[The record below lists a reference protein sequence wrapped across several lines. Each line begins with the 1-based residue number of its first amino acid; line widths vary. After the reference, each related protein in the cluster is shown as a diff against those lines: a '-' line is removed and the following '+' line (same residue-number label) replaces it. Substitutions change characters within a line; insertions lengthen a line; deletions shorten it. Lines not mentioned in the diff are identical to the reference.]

1 MWELRRFFGGTFSE
15 VRFWNCVSWDAFPEV
30 RRARGKGRRGRRPL
44 RMHLGGRRKKHNPTT
59 RTAERQRL
67 IEAHQISVRKRR
79 PGQFRDARN
88 AYSNARQR
96 LAQTSF
102 SLLDR
107 PRPVFSFSPGEKEKM
122 GGGEGPAIPIAEPP
136 VLVRAPPTNPLVK
149 ENWICYNN
157 ETRATPRQGKERT
170 FS

>member
-1 MWELRRFFGGTFSE
+1 M
-15 VRFWNCVSWDAFPEV
+15 
-30 RRARGKGRRGRRPL
+30 RGKGRRGRKPGWQAAAPTVSVR
-44 RMHLGGRRKKHNPTT
+44 RNCQGRGGRAGAETRPYGCTWGEEGRKKHKPAI

-122 GGGEGPAIPIAEPP
+122 GGGEGPATPIAETP
-136 VLVRAPPTNPLVK
+136 VLIRAPKTK
-149 ENWICYNN
+149 YF
-157 ETRATPRQGKERT
+157 GKKRKFNIAIWEKI
-170 FS
+170 